1 MSTVDGKLVPVLRE
15 GVTVVQMILFKK
27 LKETLPER
35 YPDKD
40 NTFINR
46 LTGAII
52 NRIFCIENLEKT
64 FVEFAEENK
73 SIIDKELECF
83 PSVYDDL
90 CIPLTDALRVQ
101 FLCDNEDG
109 LDSKAILENAKKLG
123 ILMVERDI
131 PLPRNFLDLVR
142 TLGKSLNI
150 IIPPVFDEDDEL
162 IQ

>member
-1 MSTVDGKLVPVLRE
+1 MSSVDTKIVPVLRE

-27 LKETLPER
+27 LKETLPKR
-35 YPDKD
+35 YSDRD
-40 NTFINR
+40 NIFINR

-64 FVEFAEENK
+64 FVDFATENK
-73 SIIDKELECF
+73 TVIERELANFPLEYKE
-83 PSVYDDL
+83 L

-101 FLCDNEDG
+101 FLCDNQDG
-109 LDSKAILENAKKLG
+109 LDSKAILENANKLG
-123 ILMVERDI
+123 ILDIERDI

-150 IIPPVFDEDDEL
+150 IIPPVFDEEDDL
-162 IQ
+162 KQ